1 MPGISYLQ
9 KTVFGTGATPS
20 STDSS
25 SAPTSVPADPR
36 LQNAPAASIEDA
48 LRDQSRSKPPKE
60 LLEEANV
67 AKREQER
74 GETEGETPTIG

>member
-1 MPGISYLQ
+1 MPGVSYLQ
-9 KTVFGTGATPS
+9 DTVFGSGA
-20 STDSS
+20 STSATESS
-25 SAPTSVPADPR
+25 SATSVPADPR

-67 AKREQER
+67 AKREQKRE
-74 GETEGETPTIG
+74 ETDGETPKIE

>member
-9 KTVFGTGATPS
+9 NTVFGTEAAQS
-20 STDSS
+20 SADGSS
-25 SAPTSVPADPR
+25 STSVPADPR
-36 LQNAPAASIEDA
+36 LQDAPAGSIEDA

-74 GETEGETPTIG
+74 GETEGETPKIE